1 MLPVSGGHSHGSG
14 SDGAHSHAEDSRRPK
29 FRKWRIPILLLAV
42 VVLTMIGFKFK
53 ALATP
58 GRESANLLLNPPLIV
73 DPFADSPNVEVHLT
87 FVINP
92 PLSCVSAGAGANCQS
107 DSGAGLFATLGE
119 QNSSASVNPDSKI
132 VILSNKPGRPYS
144 DFLPAYGGVQST
156 KDATYSSTRS
166 DFVGYQYSLTVDAK
180 TIEHNQWLS
189 PYGAPIAE
197 FNLPSVTQEVNG
209 SFFAHLPQIGASY
222 SEKCTIVAYSPSC
235 DAFGP
240 SSSIEFS
247 PALYAIISAYPS
259 FLTEATQLHGRD
271 INDMIF
277 APNPTEHVA
286 KLFATEGD
294 VPNANDLKLLR
305 NVSSYLTIPGSRDDL
320 YWQAAIQATEV
331 LTGAKSILAG
341 SSIDSVL
348 PPDGNLEG
356 DSYVWEG
363 AGLLEPTLTATNMNA
378 TESQGNYDFLSG
390 IFFATAAAAAI
401 AFIQELPEA
410 IPLPNW
416 WPRWRIRKP
425 SSPSSAQHVNSGL
438 GWPE

>member
-1 MLPVSGGHSHGSG
+1 V
-14 SDGAHSHAEDSRRPK
+14 EDSSRPK

-42 VVLTMIGFKFK
+42 VVLTMIGFKFR

-58 GRESANLLLNPPLIV
+58 GKEGASLLFNPPLIV

-87 FVINP
+87 LVISP

-107 DSGAGLFATLGE
+107 DSGATLFATLGE
-119 QNSSASVNPDSKI
+119 QNSSAGVNPDSKI

-144 DFLPAYGGVQST
+144 DFLSAYGGVQST
-156 KDATYSSTRS
+156 KDATYSNARS

-180 TIEHNQWLS
+180 TIEYNQWLS
-189 PYGAPIAE
+189 PYGAPIAD
-197 FNLPSVTQEVNG
+197 FNLPYVTQKANG

-222 SEKCTIVAYSPSC
+222 SEKCTTVAYSPSC

-240 SSSIEFS
+240 DSSIEFS
-247 PALYAIISAYPS
+247 PTVYAIINAYPS

-277 APNPTEHVA
+277 GPNPTGHVT
-286 KLFATEGD
+286 KLLATQGD
-294 VPNANDLKLLR
+294 VPNANVLKLLR

-320 YWQAAIQATEV
+320 YWQATIQATEV

-378 TESQGNYDFLSG
+378 TESQSNYDFLSG

-416 WPRWRIRKP
+416 WPRLRIRKR
-425 SSPSSAQHVNSGL
+425 SHPSSARHVKSGL